1 MQDVIINQTIVSP
14 QLTTAASMLIC
25 VAQPAN
31 ASLHRALV
39 KAEARLITQPWRID
53 AGVLTIVSH
62 SKQTETQETD
72 GDFCSCK
79 TTRGVCWHRAAWL
92 ILSTLAAGGCSP
104 VANLPLPAVLDESE
118 LPGDFLDGDFDWA
131 DDVELTA
138 PVARQV
144 TPRATEDAFVECDSM
159 PLLKRGPAPFRLQ
172 PSIVIPNPLD
182 ADVDA
187 LFAEPVRRQRVKEVA

>member
-1 MQDVIINQTIVSP
+1 MQDIMVAQTVVSP

-39 KAEARLITQPWRID
+39 KAEARLISQPWRID
-53 AGVLTIVSH
+53 EGVLTIVSH
-62 SKQTETQETD
+62 SKQNQTHQTD
-72 GDFCSCK
+72 GDYCECK

-104 VANLPLPAVLDESE
+104 VANLPLPMDEDD
-118 LPGDFLDGDFDWA
+118 LPAESFLDGDFSA
-131 DDVELTA
+131 FDDDSLLGHDEYGDIIPA
-138 PVARQV
+138 P
-144 TPRATEDAFVECDSM
+144 ATDFVEVDG
-159 PLLKRGPAPFRLQ
+159 PVVLVKRRPAPFRLQ
-172 PSIVIPNPLD
+172 PSRELVNPLD

-187 LFAEPVRRQRVKEVA
+187 LFAA

>member
-1 MQDVIINQTIVSP
+1 MQDVIMNQTIVSP

-62 SKQTETQETD
+62 SKQNQTHQTD
-72 GDFCSCK
+72 GDYCECK

-104 VANLPLPAVLDESE
+104 VANLPLPSIVDEEE
-118 LPGDFLDGDFDWA
+118 LPGSFLDGPFDWA
-131 DDVELTA
+131 DDESLTS
-138 PVARQV
+138 PVASPV
-144 TPRATEDAFVECDSM
+144 TPRATEDDAFEEVDGST
-159 PLLKRGPAPFRLQ
+159 PFPRRGRPEPFRLQ
-172 PSIVIPNPLD
+172 PSIAIPNPLD

-187 LFAEPVRRQRVKEVA
+187 LFAA